1 MVSMSPP
8 QAEAARKRLE
18 AWRATIDRYESEP
31 ATSEGRKEL
40 MSRAQTAETVRDH
53 ALAVDNMLDIASA
66 ALQLAIVLASA
77 SVVIGIVWLAW
88 AGGSLGLVGLIF
100 ALLGWLA
107 PTLIPL

>member
-1 MVSMSPP
+1 
-8 QAEAARKRLE
+8 
-18 AWRATIDRYESEP
+18 
-31 ATSEGRKEL
+31 
-40 MSRAQTAETVRDH
+40 
-53 ALAVDNMLDIASA
+53 MLDIASA